1 MASLKLR
8 FLTRSDAGPAL
19 APNWHPNFRDFERLP
34 DTKVVR
40 TTFFVNVAAITLA
53 VALLLGVG
61 WREYQISAL
70 NQQLAEAEATVA
82 RNRKANADALRHS
95 QAFVAAE
102 KKIAEAAAF
111 VAGPLAPTDFFRLLG
126 ASLPREVQ
134 LDFAELRLGDPK
146 ARLCLLRGVVA
157 GTKDEA
163 SGAAS
168 AYVETLRTLP
178 EFAALFE
185 KVELRAITT
194 DPRTGMLSF
203 EIQLR
208 FKPEGKKS

>member
-1 MASLKLR
+1 MASLKLS
-8 FLTRSDAGPAL
+8 FLTKSDAGPAL

-40 TTFFVNVAAITLA
+40 TTFFVNAAAITLA
-53 VALLLGVG
+53 VAMLLWVG

-70 NQQLAEAEATVA
+70 NQQLAEADAAVA

-102 KKIAEAAAF
+102 KKIVEAAAF
-111 VAGPLAPTDFFRLLG
+111 VAGPLAPTDFLRLIG
-126 ASLPREVQ
+126 ASLPREIQ
-134 LDFAELRLGDPK
+134 LDFAEMRLGDPK
-146 ARLCLLRGVVA
+146 TRLCLLRGVVA

-178 EFAALFE
+178 EFAAMFE

-194 DPRTGMLSF
+194 DPRTGMLGF

-208 FKPEGKKS
+208 FKPEDKKS

>member
-1 MASLKLR
+1 MASLKLS

-40 TTFFVNVAAITLA
+40 TTFFVNAAAITLA
-53 VALLLGVG
+53 VAMLLWVG

-70 NQQLAEAEATVA
+70 NQQLAEADAAVA

-95 QAFVAAE
+95 QTFVAAE

-111 VAGPLAPTDFFRLLG
+111 VAGPLAPTDFLRLIG
-126 ASLPREVQ
+126 ASLPREIQ
-134 LDFAELRLGDPK
+134 LDFAEMRLGDPK
-146 ARLCLLRGVVA
+146 TRLCLLRGVVA

-178 EFAALFE
+178 EFAAMFE

-208 FKPEGKKS
+208 FKPEDKKS